1 MKKKLLII
9 TLLAFAALS
18 LSSCSAFMNAASS
31 MDGVDAQLNGYTLVG
46 KASGGFACISA
57 CQKAGYNNY
66 RYNAYQRL
74 CYCK

>member
-1 MKKKLLII
+1 M
-9 TLLAFAALS
+9 FAALG
-18 LSSCSAFMNAASS
+18 LSSCSSFMDANAS
-31 MDGVDAQLNGYTLVG
+31 VDRVNAQLNGYTLVG

-57 CQKAGYNNY
+57 CQKAGYKNY